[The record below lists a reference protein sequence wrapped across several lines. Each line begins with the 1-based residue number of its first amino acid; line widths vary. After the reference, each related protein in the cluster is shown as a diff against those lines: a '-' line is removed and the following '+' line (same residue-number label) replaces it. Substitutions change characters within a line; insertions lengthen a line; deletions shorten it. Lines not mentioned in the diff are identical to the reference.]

1 MAKIVGALGVP
12 HTPFFPGVVA
22 REGKGHEIARYFA
35 VQREALTRMKPDI
48 IVMFDTDHFNT
59 FFIDHLPTFAVGV
72 DQTFTGPNDEPEA
85 LPVRTLKSDQPFA
98 AHIRKVL
105 IESEFDPALLTHYGV
120 DHSVMVPLHFLDP
133 KSRIPV
139 IPIFINGHVQP
150 EPSAARC
157 LKLGR
162 AVAKAIASWKGKERV
177 VVIGSGSFSLDVMGY
192 RMDPG
197 RSDGVPDL
205 AWSHRVQKLMAEGKV
220 AELVRKSTVKQLW
233 KAGNVG
239 GELLNWIAMLGAIG
253 NRKATH
259 MQDQSVNGHA
269 YGIWE
274 WTS

>member
-1 MAKIVGALGVP
+1 MAVVVGGLGVP

-22 REGKGHEIARYFA
+22 RDGPKHEIARFFA
-35 VQREALTRMKPDI
+35 VQRAALTRMKPDL
-48 IVMFDTDHFNT
+48 IVVFDTDHFNT
-59 FFIDHLPTFAVGV
+59 FFIDNLPTFAVGV
-72 DQTFTGPNDEPEA
+72 DKTFVGPIDEPEA
-85 LPVRTLKSDQPFA
+85 LPLRTLKSDEPFA

-105 IESEFDPALLTHYGV
+105 IESEFDPSLLTHYGV

-139 IPIFINGHVQP
+139 IPIFINGHMPP

-157 LKLGR
+157 LKLGK
-162 AVAKAIASWKGKERV
+162 AVRKAIDAWKPKARV
-177 VVIGSGSFSLDVMGY
+177 VVMGSGSFSLDVMGY

-205 AWSHRVQKLMAEGKV
+205 AWSRRVQKLMVEGKV
-220 AELVRKSTVKQLW
+220 NELVRRSTAKQLW

-239 GELLNWIAMLGAIG
+239 GELLNWIAMLGVIG

-259 MQDQSVNGHA
+259 MQDQGVNGHA

-274 WTS
+274 WE